1 MEAQVLLKDIIKDT
15 IIINQALE
23 AKKID
28 IALSVLKRRSER
40 ITLFKSLED
49 KTDEALWILLE
60 HFRVENDNCI
70 LNFKKLRTHFEE
82 ELMELKRK
90 KQDVHFANKV
100 NHKYKLAEA
109 FLVGNRFD
117 SNKI

>member
-1 MEAQVLLKDIIKDT
+1 MDAQELLKDMIKDT

-23 AKKID
+23 AKKIE

-49 KTDEALWILLE
+49 KSEEGLWVLLD
-60 HFRVENDNCI
+60 HFRTENDKCI
-70 LNFKKLRTHFEE
+70 LNFKQLRITFEE
-82 ELMELKRK
+82 ELMELRRK

-100 NHKYKLAEA
+100 NHKYKVAEA